1 VSDRSGIILQD
12 LYDSEINFS
21 IATFWDNGFEVK
33 LGDDMNGFV
42 ASGNAAQ
49 FSNAVEWLMV
59 RAIEKYPN
67 SLFAKT
73 YRDHVGSP
81 KP

>member
-1 VSDRSGIILQD
+1 VSDRSETILQD

-21 IATFWDNGFEVK
+21 IVTFWDNGFEVK

-59 RAIEKYPN
+59 RAIEKYPD
-67 SLFAKT
+67 SIFAKT
-73 YRDHVGSP
+73 YRGHQ
-81 KP
+81 